1 MCTCMLGGMGSL
13 VRLLCLGTEGN
24 DWLFCKYTLSTTDV
38 FGSGGLVVVLL
49 VVLVGGGVDDGF

>member
-1 MCTCMLGGMGSL
+1 M
-13 VRLLCLGTEGN
+13 GTEGN